1 MSRTLAN
8 QLAISAN
15 PMRMAQF
22 SYSLVASMISG
33 IIPLAI
39 RARQDSG
46 DTQAKREMLAMF
58 SNKMYQARDAY
69 YASIT
74 LGMVSGCNGVA
85 LMMGYSNPGA
95 ILVRKQCEAS
105 ALAVQGVYDAMM
117 SLMVDVPFAKCICVD
132 AAQKGAN
139 FQRYAMDN
147 CYYFAPTHLKPT
159 VLGLIENAAGGSA
172 EAVLQSC
179 VAMAQFAKD
188 GMTSSMQPWFDA
200 QFKSTQA
207 MASTLDYVLSFIS
220 DDAGRW
226 VDMSVLLHSLMN
238 QVYDIHTFTNTHGNL
253 TGAWTLPRTHM
264 LQCSSRSPWT
274 TLRRAGRRPCA
285 RPSAGLSTPRSR
297 GS

>member
-105 ALAVQGVYDAMM
+105 ALAVQGV
-117 SLMVDVPFAKCICVD
+117 
-132 AAQKGAN
+132 
-139 FQRYAMDN
+139 
-147 CYYFAPTHLKPT
+147 
-159 VLGLIENAAGGSA
+159 
-172 EAVLQSC
+172 
-179 VAMAQFAKD
+179 
-188 GMTSSMQPWFDA
+188 
-200 QFKSTQA
+200 
-207 MASTLDYVLSFIS
+207 
-220 DDAGRW
+220 
-226 VDMSVLLHSLMN
+226 
-238 QVYDIHTFTNTHGNL
+238 
-253 TGAWTLPRTHM
+253 
-264 LQCSSRSPWT
+264 
-274 TLRRAGRRPCA
+274 
-285 RPSAGLSTPRSR
+285 
-297 GS
+297 